1 MTPFEIVYVGVIVAF
16 VAFLSTMFIIVH
28 SHVWV
33 RGGYAGKNQILELP
47 EVDRFIA
54 HIVTEA
60 SLISTVLIVG
70 LSPLVKSHLNY
81 EFEPQFVW
89 GIVSFG
95 LGGGVYVALKKR
107 HAAKHEEE
115 HDKP

>member
-1 MTPFEIVYVGVIVAF
+1 MTVFEIAYTSIVILF
-16 VAFLSTMFIIVH
+16 VAFMSTIFIIVH

-33 RGGYAGKNQILELP
+33 RGGYAGKNGILELP

-54 HIVTEA
+54 HIITEA
-60 SLISTVLIVG
+60 SLVSTVLIIG

-107 HAAKHEEE
+107 QAIKHDED